1 MNFAEFKGMDILNGY
16 QFTNQQL
23 DTIMNTAAQYE
34 KRVKAGEVIHDLDGC
49 VVASLFF

>member
-1 MNFAEFKGMDILNGY
+1 MNFAEFKNLDILNGY

-34 KRVKAGEVIHDLDGC
+34 KRVKAG
-49 VVASLFF
+49 